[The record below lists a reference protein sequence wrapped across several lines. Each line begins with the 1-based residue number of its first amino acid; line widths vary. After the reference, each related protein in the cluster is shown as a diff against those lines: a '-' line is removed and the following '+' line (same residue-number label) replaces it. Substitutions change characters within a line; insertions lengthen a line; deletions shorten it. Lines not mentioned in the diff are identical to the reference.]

1 MTAVFIDRL
10 IDGKP
15 FAAGLRAVIADAISS
30 FLAEMPCPVE

>member
-15 FAAGLRAVIADAISS
+15 FAAGRGAVIVAAISS